1 MIPSFGYFE
10 DRGAAGDHR
19 LHRLH
24 QNNTRSNRSALAHRG
39 FNLGAIICFGRC
51 PLWVKSGKAH
61 TEQMLSAFTPLATFE
76 RTCRDVCLVPTPT
89 PDIPAS
95 GILRSSRNRP
105 GRRIDP

>member
-51 PLWVKSGKAH
+51 PLWVKSGNAH
-61 TEQMLSAFTPLATFE
+61 NEPMMSAFHPIDGVIG
-76 RTCRDVCLVPTPT
+76 RQLV
-89 PDIPAS
+89 DS
-95 GILRSSRNRP
+95 
-105 GRRIDP
+105 